1 MIHERHFTV
10 DEANALIAE
19 VEPMIRSLREAR
31 DRLTDSEL
39 HELLSEAAPSNGG
52 GEPGREV
59 GEAFLEVRRTL
70 TGLQELGL
78 VIRDLDRG
86 LVDFPAIIDGDE
98 VYLCWEL
105 GETEIEYWH
114 DLESGY
120 GGKTLT
126 RRLRTGTAPR
136 TPGAEG
142 EDVARVI

>member
-19 VEPMIRSLREAR
+19 VEPMMRALRQAR

-39 HELLSEAAPSNGG
+39 HELLSEAAPGNGG
-52 GEPGREV
+52 GGPGREV
-59 GEAFLEVRRTL
+59 GEAFLEVRKTL

-86 LVDFPAIIDGDE
+86 LVDFPAIIDGRE

-105 GETEIEYWH
+105 GEAEIEYWH

-120 GGKTLT
+120 GGR
-126 RRLRTGTAPR
+126 RRL
-136 TPGAEG
+136 E
-142 EDVARVI
+142 